1 MKSAGSGEESRRID
15 RSEGG
20 MSEVGGVGGGAVGL
34 SSNERFRPLSE
45 VAPNPLLTP
54 LHVGHHRDKVDN
66 GGESPFSKIAPR
78 CRGALAHITN
88 KKKKGGRGSRH
99 ILGRKQFKFLDTAAD
114 EKLGHCRL

>member
-1 MKSAGSGEESRRID
+1 MKAPGVEKRAGGSTGARA
-15 RSEGG
+15 
-20 MSEVGGVGGGAVGL
+20 GGVKCGGGAVGL
-34 SSNERFRPLSE
+34 SSNERFWPLSE
-45 VAPNPLLTP
+45 VAPNPLLTL

-88 KKKKGGRGSRH
+88 KKKGGRGSHH
-99 ILGRKQFKFLDTAAD
+99 ILGRKQFKFLDTAGD

>member
-1 MKSAGSGEESRRID
+1 MKW
-15 RSEGG
+15 
-20 MSEVGGVGGGAVGL
+20 GVGGAVGL

-88 KKKKGGRGSRH
+88 KKKKGREGKSPHFGEET
-99 ILGRKQFKFLDTAAD
+99 I
-114 EKLGHCRL
+114 